1 MGPVAEIE
9 VCGRRAIM
17 SAPLATELLPL
28 VTDLVVA
35 GSSLDD
41 DELVFVEPWWPAA
54 LEHVWKDLIALYV
67 EKFRYRSNM

>member
-1 MGPVAEIE
+1 
-9 VCGRRAIM
+9 M

-28 VTDLVVA
+28 LTYLVVA
-35 GSSLDD
+35 GSSLDN

-67 EKFRYRSNM
+67 EKFR

>member
-9 VCGRRAIM
+9 VCGRRAVM

-28 VTDLVVA
+28 VTYLIVA
-35 GSSLDD
+35 GSPWDD
-41 DELVFVEPWWPAA
+41 DKMVFVEPWWPAA
-54 LEHVWKDLIALYV
+54 LEHVWKDVIARYV